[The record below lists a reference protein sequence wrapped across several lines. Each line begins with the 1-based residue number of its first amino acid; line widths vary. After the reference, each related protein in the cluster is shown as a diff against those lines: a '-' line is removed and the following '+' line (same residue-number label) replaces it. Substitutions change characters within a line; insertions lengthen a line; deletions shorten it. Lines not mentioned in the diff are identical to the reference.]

1 MARHRE
7 SDFGMTLLEGR
18 VALITGGSRGIGAA
32 VAKRLA
38 RDGASISFTYANS
51 SSKAGEVAH
60 AIEASGQKALAIHAD
75 SGDVDAVKGAIA
87 QTAERWGRIDIL
99 VNNAGISIPAPI
111 DQYTL
116 EDFDRLIAVNVRG
129 TFVATQEAL
138 RHMGD
143 GGRII
148 MIGSVNSDHIPFPQ
162 ASVYALSK
170 GAIAGFTRGL
180 ARDLGP
186 RGITVNTVQPGPIE
200 TDMNPAESPYAHIIK
215 GMTALGRFG
224 TGEEIASLV
233 SYLAGPDAAFVTGA
247 GLIADGGFSA

>member
-1 MARHRE
+1 
-7 SDFGMTLLEGR
+7 MTVLEGKI
-18 VALITGGSRGIGAA
+18 ALVTGGSRGIGAA
-32 VAKRLA
+32 IAKRLA
-38 RDGASISFTYANS
+38 SDGASVAFTYANAS
-51 SSKAGEVAH
+51 GKGGEVVQ
-60 AIEASGQKALAIHAD
+60 AIEACGRKALSIHAD
-75 SGDVDAVKGAIA
+75 NGNADAVKDAVTQA
-87 QTAERWGRIDIL
+87 AERFGRIDIL

-111 DQYTL
+111 DQYRL

-186 RGITVNTVQPGPIE
+186 RGITVNNIQPGPVE
-200 TDMNPAESPYAHIIK
+200 TDMNSSESPYAHIIK

-224 TGEEIASLV
+224 TADEIASLV
-233 SYLAGPDAAFVTGA
+233 SYLASPDAAFVTGA
-247 GLIADGGFSA
+247 GLIVDGGFSA

>member
-1 MARHRE
+1 
-7 SDFGMTLLEGR
+7 MTILEGK
-18 VALITGGSRGIGAA
+18 VALVTGGSRGIGAA
-32 VAKRLA
+32 IAKRLA
-38 RDGASISFTYANS
+38 SDGASVAFTYANS
-51 SSKAGEVAH
+51 SSKAGEVVQ
-60 AIEASGQKALAIHAD
+60 AIEASGQKALSIHAD
-75 SGDVDAVKGAIA
+75 SGNVDAVKEAVA
-87 QTAERWGRIDIL
+87 QTAECFGRIDIL
-99 VNNAGISIPAPI
+99 VNNAGVSIPAPI

-116 EDFDRLIAVNVRG
+116 EDFDRIIAVNVRG

-138 RHMGD
+138 RHMGE

-186 RGITVNTVQPGPIE
+186 RGITVNNIQPGPVE
-200 TDMNPAESPYAHIIK
+200 TDMNSSESPYAHIIK

-224 TGEEIASLV
+224 TADEIASLV

>member
-1 MARHRE
+1 MAI
-7 SDFGMTLLEGR
+7 LEGK
-18 VALITGGSRGIGAA
+18 VALVTGGARGIGAA
-32 VAKRLA
+32 IAKRLA
-38 RDGASISFTYANS
+38 NDGASVAFTFATS
-51 SSKAGEVAH
+51 SGKADEVAH
-60 AIEASGQKALAIHAD
+60 AIQASGGRALAIRAD
-75 SGDVDAVKGAIA
+75 SGDVDAVKGAVA
-87 QTAERWGRIDIL
+87 QTVEALGRLDIL

-111 DQYTL
+111 DQYRL

-138 RHMGD
+138 RHMGH
-143 GGRII
+143 GGRVI
-148 MIGSVNSDHIPFPQ
+148 MIGSVNSDYIPFPQ

-186 RGITVNTVQPGPIE
+186 RGITVNNVQPGPIE

-233 SYLAGPDAAFVTGA
+233 SYLAGPEAAFVTGA
-247 GLIADGGFSA
+247 NLTVDGGFSA

>member
-1 MARHRE
+1 
-7 SDFGMTLLEGR
+7 MTVLEGK
-18 VALITGGSRGIGAA
+18 VALVTGGSRGIGAA
-32 VAKRLA
+32 IAKRLA
-38 RDGASISFTYANS
+38 SDGASVAFTYANAS
-51 SSKAGEVAH
+51 GKAGEVVQ
-60 AIEASGQKALAIHAD
+60 AIEASGRKALAVHAD
-75 SGDVDAVKGAIA
+75 SGNADAVKDAVA
-87 QTAERWGRIDIL
+87 QTAERFGRIDIL
-99 VNNAGISIPAPI
+99 VNNAGVSIPAPI

-116 EDFDRLIAVNVRG
+116 EDFDRIIAVNVRG

-138 RHMGD
+138 RHMGE

-186 RGITVNTVQPGPIE
+186 RGITVNNIQPGPVE
-200 TDMNPAESPYAHIIK
+200 TDMNSSESPYAHLIK

-224 TGEEIASLV
+224 TADEIASLV
-233 SYLAGPDAAFVTGA
+233 SYLASPDAAFVTGT